1 MLRVKS
7 EPMLRAKYRLLQS
20 WYRHTVLLAPAG
32 RYSGKYRGNHL
43 SPEWVASHP
52 NANFLSPKFEIQVLK
67 LKKLKRGSVL

>member
-32 RYSGKYRGNHL
+32 RYKYRGNHL

-67 LKKLKRGSVL
+67 LKRGSVL